1 MCGGQR
7 KRRESTCFIE
17 SDRFKSRLHYLLT
30 PCDLPQVP
38 RYWDV
43 PLTVLL
49 LKSASVVLLSWMQE
63 YVTLPHL
70 WTFCVGV
77 AQRVIISWWLKSQLS
92 YFFLGGALLE
102 PFAEVPMARDTG
114 GAVACPTSTVF
125 QRRHLFMIIPWI
137 REHSSKRRHE
147 GPGSLFPGSNPWSD
161 LFFNSC
167 CSSVYSSEKW
177 NS

>member
-17 SDRFKSRLHYLLT
+17 WRVQIPAPLLAHAMWPAT
-30 PCDLPQVP
+30 GASLLRCPIHRAPPQVCLCGLAKLNAGICHSP
-38 RYWDV
+38 SSLD
-43 PLTVLL
+43 LL
-49 LKSASVVLLSWMQE
+49 CRCRPKSHHFL
-63 YVTLPHL
+63 
-70 WTFCVGV
+70 F
-77 AQRVIISWWLKSQLS
+77 IKSQLS

-102 PFAEVPMARDTG
+102 PFAEIPMARGTG

-125 QRRHLFMIIPWI
+125 QRLHLFMIIPWI